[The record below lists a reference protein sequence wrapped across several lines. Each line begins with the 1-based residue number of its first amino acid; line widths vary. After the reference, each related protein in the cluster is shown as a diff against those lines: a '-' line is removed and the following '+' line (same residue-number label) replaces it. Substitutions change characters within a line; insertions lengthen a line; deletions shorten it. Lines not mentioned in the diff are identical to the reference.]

1 MALTQLNYNPASS
14 ALGSLPF
21 NEIND
26 PEFLQEIQCRN
37 QIKDDNDEYLQN
49 LVHKLS
55 TNAKHLKIA
64 HLNVRGLR
72 GKVDELQIFFKLC
85 QFDVFGVT
93 ETRLTSEITDG
104 EINIE
109 DFTDFIR
116 RHRQGR
122 RGGGCVIYYR

>member
-1 MALTQLNYNPASS
+1 M
-14 ALGSLPF
+14 
-21 NEIND
+21 
-26 PEFLQEIQCRN
+26 
-37 QIKDDNDEYLQN
+37 
-49 LVHKLS
+49 
-55 TNAKHLKIA
+55 
-64 HLNVRGLR
+64 
-72 GKVDELQIFFKLC
+72 DELQIFFKLC

-116 RHRQGR
+116 RHRPGR